1 MIYDKIVEICKRK
14 GRSINDLEKEAG
26 LSSGSISKWNTSA
39 PSVYSLY
46 KVSKILK
53 VKMEKLLEE

>member
-1 MIYDKIVEICKRK
+1 MIGEKIVEICKET
-14 GRSINDLEKEAG
+14 GRSVRSVEKEAG
-26 LSSGSISKWNTSA
+26 LSCGSISKWNTSA